1 MHPCNSAHTIYPES
15 VKLWLHTEPEM
26 VPVCCG
32 FYLCVMIIFF
42 FFDGLI
48 VFLLVLCC
56 LLSVWLG
63 LTSGL
68 SWSQECL
75 NWNEEQEGGTGVAPR
90 PLGLR
95 LGLGMLFRTV

>member
-1 MHPCNSAHTIYPES
+1 MAPHRAGDGAGLLWMLFVCND
-15 VKLWLHTEPEM
+15 
-26 VPVCCG
+26 
-32 FYLCVMIIFF
+32 FFF

-48 VFLLVLCC
+48 VFLIVLCC

-75 NWNEEQEGGTGVAPR
+75 NWNEEQEGGTGVAPC
-90 PLGLR
+90 PLGLW
-95 LGLGMLFRTV
+95 LGLGLLFRTI